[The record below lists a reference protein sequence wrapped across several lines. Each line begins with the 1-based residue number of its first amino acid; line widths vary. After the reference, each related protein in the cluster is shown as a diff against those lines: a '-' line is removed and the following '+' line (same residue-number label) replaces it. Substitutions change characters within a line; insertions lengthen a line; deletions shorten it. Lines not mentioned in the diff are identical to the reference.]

1 MKIWCVLLTLIATP
15 VAAEDFGARYP
26 VGSIRDGVQA
36 QVVLKEADA
45 EMTRIAQNAKARD
58 AECLRGF
65 FVNSCRDDVRREK
78 ELAEREVRRVRVE
91 ARDVQRR
98 IEAERVAKRRSDDE
112 APRRAEDA
120 QRPQKEL
127 EARDAAKAREAEAK
141 QREALAT
148 KGGASAQAGQ
158 VLGGEQDRPH
168 QPQSQLTAEERAEN
182 ARKFQQKQEQAQ
194 KRAQEREAKRS
205 ESEQRRAEK
214 RKKIEEQE
222 AAREEIRKK
231 AAESIK

>member
-1 MKIWCVLLTLIATP
+1 MKIWWVLLTLIATP
-15 VAAEDFGARYP
+15 VAAQDFGARYP
-26 VGSIRDGVQA
+26 AGSIRDGVQA

-45 EMTRIAQNAKARD
+45 EITRIAQNAKARD

-65 FVNSCRDDVRREK
+65 LVNSCRDDVRREK

-112 APRRAEDA
+112 AA

-127 EARDAAKAREAEAK
+127 KAQDATKAREVEAK
-141 QREALAT
+141 QREAIAT
-148 KGGASAQAGQ
+148 KGGAPAQAGQ
-158 VLGGEQDRPH
+158 SPTNEQARPH
-168 QPQSQLTAEERAEN
+168 QAQSRLTAEERAEN
-182 ARKFQQKQEQAQ
+182 ARKFQQKQEEAR
-194 KRAQEREAKRS
+194 KRAPEQEAKRK
-205 ESEQRRAEK
+205 ENEQRRAER
-214 RKKIEEQE
+214 RKQIEEQE